1 MNGKIALEEHFAIP
15 GYNMRPHFLSL
26 EVWQNVE
33 RRLAD
38 FRELRLERMDATGI
52 GLAIISLTSPGVQG
66 QRDVKEAVNGARTAN
81 NVLAQEIAEHP
92 DRFAGFAAVPLQD
105 VDQAVAEL
113 HRAVTELGFKGA
125 LINSYT
131 AMPDGSSAHLDD
143 ERFDPF
149 WSALE
154 ELNVPLYLHPQMLP
168 ADQRGAM
175 AKWPEMAGPVWEFTT
190 ETSAAALRLITS
202 GLFDRHPKAQVVLG
216 HLGESLPFNI
226 WRIENR
232 MRKAFDRVELN
243 RSLTSY
249 LTDNFYITT
258 AGHFCT
264 PSFLATVAVMGSDRV
279 LYSVDYPFE
288 EMEEASEWFD
298 NAEIDESLRQK
309 VGRDNSVRL
318 FSL

>member
-15 GYNMRPHFLSL
+15 LYNMRPHFLNL

-52 GLAIISLTSPGVQG
+52 GRAIISLTSPGVQG

-81 NVLAQEIAEHP
+81 DVLAQEIAENP

-105 VDQAVAEL
+105 VDQAVGEL
-113 HRAVTELGFKGA
+113 HRAVTELGFKGV

-131 AMPDGSSAHLDD
+131 AMPDGNSAHLDE

-154 ELNVPLYLHPQMLP
+154 ELNVPLYLHPQILP
-168 ADQRGAM
+168 ADQRGAI
-175 AKWPEMAGPVWEFTT
+175 AKWPEMAGPVWEFAT
-190 ETSAAALRLITS
+190 ETSVAALRLITS
-202 GLFDRHPKAQVVLG
+202 GLFDRHPKAQVLLG

-226 WRIENR
+226 WRTENR

-258 AGHFCT
+258 AGHFYT

-288 EMEEASEWFD
+288 EMEQGSEWFD
-298 NAEIDESLRQK
+298 NADIDESLRQK
-309 VGRDNSVRL
+309 VGRDNAVRL